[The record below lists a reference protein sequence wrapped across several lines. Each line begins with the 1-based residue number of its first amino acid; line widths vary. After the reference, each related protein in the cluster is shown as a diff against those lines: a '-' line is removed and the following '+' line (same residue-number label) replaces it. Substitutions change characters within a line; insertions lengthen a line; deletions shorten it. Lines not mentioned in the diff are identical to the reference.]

1 MSLHGSTLSHSI
13 RADRRGTLATVNDRS
28 TIVAESIKAIIE
40 TRQGERVMLPDY
52 GIPDFVFSIMDAGFT
67 ARIAFFLARQVKRYE
82 PMVDKIRV
90 RIGAQSG
97 DQYALGF
104 TADQQRAVLVVEFT
118 LRGSNTPQTLVWPTW
133 RLRLD
138 A

>member
-13 RADRRGTLATVNDRS
+13 RADRRGTLATVNDRAL
-28 TIVAESIKAIIE
+28 IVAESIKAIIE
-40 TRQGERVMLPDY
+40 TRQGERKMLPDY
-52 GIPDFVFSIMDAGFT
+52 GIPDFVFSVMDAGFT

-90 RIGAQSG
+90 RIGVQSD